1 MIRHSYK
8 TFKTQGDGPDKG
20 MGQKGSLVAQ
30 GMPVISI
37 QFHYARFAEITCK
50 TGAGILRME
59 SAA

>member
-1 MIRHSYK
+1 
-8 TFKTQGDGPDKG
+8 